1 MLGLGQSLSHGG
13 APSAPIKLDAPASIV
28 LQGRPD
34 DENVFLFVGIL
45 NTNIASLFSASSGTS
60 LGQILDTPVQL
71 KVQLTF
77 ERITGAST
85 VAATGVGTYNVFI
98 STSGS
103 NVFVSEATSD
113 SDAAS
118 FLNNNGSSLIDL
130 TNTSGA
136 IDVDPT
142 SADQTQ
148 KFRVTV
154 IFKADGFLDSDG
166 LTSAIVD
173 IAPKS

>member
-13 APSAPIKLDAPASIV
+13 APSETKLDAPTSIT

-34 DENVFLFVGIL
+34 DENVFLLIGIV

-71 KVQLTF
+71 KAHLTF
-77 ERITGAST
+77 ERITGEST
-85 VAATGVGTYNVFI
+85 VAATGVGTYNAFI
-98 STSGS
+98 GTAGQ
-103 NVFVSEATSD
+103 NVLVSEDTSD
-113 SDAAS
+113 GDAAS
-118 FLNNNGSSLIDL
+118 FLVNNGSSLIDL

-142 SADQTQ
+142 STDQTQ

-154 IFKADGFLDSDG
+154 IFKADGILDSDG
-166 LTSAIVD
+166 LTSSIVD